1 MAASN
6 YDISVEQGTDY
17 AATLT
22 YKDSTGTAINITGY
36 SARMQ
41 VRRKA
46 ASNNSY
52 LSLSSSSGIT
62 LGGAAGT
69 VAIAISSASLAQV
82 PAGNYVYDLELVSGA
97 GVVTKLISGDF
108 IVTGEVTR

>member
-1 MAASN
+1 MAAST
-6 YDISVEQGTDY
+6 YDIAAEQGTNY

-22 YKDSTGTAINITGY
+22 YANSSGTAINITGY

-41 VRRKA
+41 VRRSA
-46 ASNNSY
+46 G
-52 LSLSSSSGIT
+52 SSSAVLTLTNASGIT

-69 VAIAISSASLAQV
+69 VAIAIPAAALAV
-82 PAGNYVYDLELVSGA
+82 VAAGNYVYDLELVSGA

>member
-1 MAASN
+1 MAAST
-6 YDISVEQGTDY
+6 YDIAAEQGTNY

-22 YKDSTGTAINITGY
+22 YANSAGTPINITGY

-41 VRRKA
+41 VRRSA
-46 ASNNSY
+46 GSSNAVLTLTNA
-52 LSLSSSSGIT
+52 SGIT

-69 VAIAISSASLAQV
+69 VAIAISAAALAV
-82 PAGNYVYDLELVSGA
+82 VDAGNYRYDLELVSGA

>member
-1 MAASN
+1 MASST
-6 YDISVEQGTDY
+6 YDIAAEQGANY

-22 YKDSTGTAINITGY
+22 YRDSSNNLVNLTGY

-41 VRRKA
+41 VRKTIG
-46 ASNNSY
+46 STTPY
-52 LSLSSSSGIT
+52 LSLTQASGIT

-69 VAIAISSASLAQV
+69 VAIAISAAALSAI

-97 GVVTKLISGDF
+97 GAVVRLISGDF
-108 IVTGEVTR
+108 TVAGEVTR

>member
-1 MAASN
+1 MAASTYN
-6 YDISVEQGTDY
+6 IAAEQGTDY

-22 YKDSTGTAINITGY
+22 YANSGGTAINITGY

-41 VRRKA
+41 VRRSVGA
-46 ASNNSY
+46 PTSVLTLTNA
-52 LSLSSSSGIT
+52 SGIT

-69 VAIAISSASLAQV
+69 VAISIAAAAMATV
-82 PAGNYVYDLELVSGA
+82 PAGNYRYDLELVSGA

-108 IVTGEVTR
+108 TVTGEVTR

>member
-1 MAASN
+1 MAAST
-6 YDISVEQGTDY
+6 YDIAAEQGTDY
-17 AATLT
+17 TATLT
-22 YKDSTGTAINITGY
+22 YANSSGTAINITGY

-41 VRRKA
+41 VRRSA
-46 ASNNSY
+46 GSADAVITLTSA
-52 LSLSSSSGIT
+52 SGIT

-69 VAIAISSASLAQV
+69 VAIAIPAAALTVVA
-82 PAGNYVYDLELVSGA
+82 AGNYVYDLELVSGA